1 MYLTRSLRVIAPALL
16 GIFSVALPASANTV
30 NTSVRAMH
38 TPTIVGLCNLT
49 FVSPLTRGEQRMN
62 LILENGNGGYSA
74 LLPGRSSTV
83 SLDAVTFD
91 GTTLR
96 ASASTTAG
104 TGHWHADHRHADNHD
119 QAQARAV
126 ASANT
131 GRRTSAVSSR
141 AAAIK
146 SW

>member
-1 MYLTRSLRVIAPALL
+1 LRVIAPALL

-104 TGHWHADHRHADNHD
+104 TGALELHVSELEVTGTLTIGTQIITIKRKL
-119 QAQARAV
+119 AQ
-126 ASANT
+126 
-131 GRRTSAVSSR
+131 
-141 AAAIK
+141 
-146 SW
+146 

>member
-104 TGHWHADHRHADNHD
+104 TGALELHVSELEVTGTLTIGTQIITIKRKL
-119 QAQARAV
+119 AQ
-126 ASANT
+126 
-131 GRRTSAVSSR
+131 
-141 AAAIK
+141 
-146 SW
+146 